1 MLPHMQSKQMAKHST
16 NSDILYQVMYSDSAV
31 MKVLGLIGDKSLLTE
46 TIFIFTKH
54 TILF

>member
-1 MLPHMQSKQMAKHST
+1 MQSKQMAKHST